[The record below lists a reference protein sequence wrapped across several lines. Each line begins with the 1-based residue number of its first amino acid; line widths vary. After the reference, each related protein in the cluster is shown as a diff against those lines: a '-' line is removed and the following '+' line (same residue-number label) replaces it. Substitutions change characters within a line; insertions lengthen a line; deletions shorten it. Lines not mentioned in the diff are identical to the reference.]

1 MWEWKYHKIQ
11 LSNCIGLILSIDIS
25 KKKHRNYPYTDKQ
38 IQYYELHESYIVTK
52 SVTDVSVD
60 ASCLGSSFQLVSRF
74 DLLYSSFT
82 NSRRGSEIHVDIIK
96 AYGIQCGEVSDKEK
110 KSNLNYQS
118 ICRYFELDL
127 QA

>member
-1 MWEWKYHKIQ
+1 MYTE
-11 LSNCIGLILSIDIS
+11 
-25 KKKHRNYPYTDKQ
+25 HRNYHNTDKQ

-110 KSNLNYQS
+110 NISYLNYPS
-118 ICRYFELDL
+118 ICRYFRLASL
-127 QA
+127 NN

>member
-1 MWEWKYHKIQ
+1 MYTE
-11 LSNCIGLILSIDIS
+11 
-25 KKKHRNYPYTDKQ
+25 HRNYHNTDKQ

-110 KSNLNYQS
+110 NKSYLNYPS
-118 ICRYFELDL
+118 ICRYFKACKLR
-127 QA
+127 